1 MKPIGFAA
9 DRAAS
14 LAVLLRVAAILA
26 IALTGVAS
34 AHP

>member
-1 MKPIGFAA
+1 MKPLGFAA
-9 DRAAS
+9 DRTAS
-14 LAVLLRVAAILA
+14 VAVLLRIVAILA